1 MKAEELEIGCIYRW
15 HYGLDSVY
23 FKLLEIEDTIEGI
36 LLHIQP
42 LYKSGGIGT
51 DGEQTHVMFT
61 YVMFETVKKYLDVS
75 NVGEIAIEMLKDVGD
90 NIE

>member
-1 MKAEELEIGCIYRW
+1 MRAEELKIGGIYRW

-23 FKLLEIEDTIEGI
+23 FKLLEIENTIDGI

-42 LYKSGGIGT
+42 LYKSRGIIGVV
-51 DGEQTHVMFT
+51 DEQTD
-61 YVMFETVKKYLDVS
+61 VMFETVNKYLDVS

>member
-1 MKAEELEIGCIYRW
+1 MAEELELGGIYRW

-23 FKLLEIEDTIEGI
+23 FKLLEIENTIEGI

-42 LYKSGGIGT
+42 LYKSRGIGLE
-51 DGEQTHVMFT
+51 GEQT
-61 YVMFETVKKYLDVS
+61 YVMFETVSKYLDVS

>member
-1 MKAEELEIGCIYRW
+1 MAEELELGGIYRW

-23 FKLLEIEDTIEGI
+23 FKLLEIENTIDGI

-42 LYKSGGIGT
+42 LYRSRGIGI
-51 DGEQTHVMFT
+51 DIEQS
-61 YVMFETVKKYLDVS
+61 YVMFETVSKYLDVS